1 MKKIK
6 KQLELLNIEL
16 YKQLISSE
24 RVIEIKNHTLE
35 IASMLDTEL
44 NNNILRSMVNEIYKR
59 ESKYL
64 KRQVKKS
71 VKLLIEY
78 VS

>member
-6 KQLELLNIEL
+6 RQLELLHIEL
-16 YKQLISSE
+16 NKQLVSRE
-24 RVIEIKNHTLE
+24 RVAEIKDHTLE
-35 IASMLDTEL
+35 IASMLDSEL
-44 NNNILRSMVNEIYKR
+44 DTNVLRSMVNEIYKR

-71 VKLLIEY
+71 VKLLIDY

>member
-16 YKQLISSE
+16 NKQLISRE

>member
-16 YKQLISSE
+16 NKQLISRE

-35 IASMLDTEL
+35 IDSMLDTEL

>member
-16 YKQLISSE
+16 NKQLISRE

-64 KRQVKKS
+64 KRQVKKLNFQL
-71 VKLLIEY
+71 KA
-78 VS
+78 